1 MKKLLSCLMALLL
14 AAMPLMATAEG
25 TEGQNM
31 SDEEALAALAGGSRL
46 LHCCTTLHVEDD
58 RILAGGRRRAWMR
71 RSIARAS
78 HRVP

>member
-31 SDEEALAALAGGSRL
+31 SDEEALAALATMLPSYA
-46 LHCCTTLHVEDD
+46 E
-58 RILAGGRRRAWMR
+58 
-71 RSIARAS
+71 
-78 HRVP
+78 

>member
-31 SDEEALAALAGGSRL
+31 SDEEALAALAAMLPSYAELEGEPEIG
-46 LHCCTTLHVEDD
+46 T
-58 RILAGGRRRAWMR
+58 W
-71 RSIARAS
+71 
-78 HRVP
+78 